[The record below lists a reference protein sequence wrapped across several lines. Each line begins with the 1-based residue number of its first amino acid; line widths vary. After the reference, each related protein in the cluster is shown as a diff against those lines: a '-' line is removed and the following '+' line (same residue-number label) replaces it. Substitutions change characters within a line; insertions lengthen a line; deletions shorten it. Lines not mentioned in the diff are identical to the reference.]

1 MKKTILLILSC
12 SVIAAIMSS
21 CSTDGCRRTMDLSGS
36 WSFRADSLNEG
47 IEGRWWEC
55 AWDEQVQLPG
65 TTDSNRKGKAN
76 LDRQET
82 THLSRYYT
90 YEGQAW
96 YSREVEIP
104 EDWSGRHVELFME
117 RTRPSMVWV
126 DSVAAGSCRL
136 LSSPHRYDLTG
147 LLSPGRHR
155 ITVMVDNGESIPPQI
170 RTNSHACSESTQ
182 TNWNGI
188 IGRIE
193 LQSMD
198 PVHIVSADVFPDVAA
213 RSIKVKVRLSDASG
227 IDGKNIHL
235 SAASFNSEKRHTVR
249 EKSFPLTGG
258 QECYELDYPMGKD
271 ALLWSSQ
278 SPNLYRLDISIDGTD
293 RTSVTF
299 GLRDFRADGH
309 FFTING
315 ARTFLRGKHDACVFP
330 LTGHTPMDLESWRH
344 YFRVCK
350 EYGLNHCR
358 FHSWCPP
365 EACFL
370 AADMEGVYLQP
381 ELPVWGDFS
390 EDKAFLMDFLMDDG
404 RHIQKEYGNHASFV
418 LFALGNE
425 LNGDPATMLGFI
437 DEYRKDEPRHLY
449 ALGSNI
455 HLGFKGHIPGE
466 DFLVTCRLGEGEG
479 YSAHTRASFSFADA
493 EEGGYLNNT
502 YPNTEMNFDKA
513 VESCP
518 VPVIGHET
526 GQFQIYPDYGQMAK
540 YTGVL
545 APWNLEVFRKRLEEK
560 GMASQAEDFFRAS
573 GAWAVG
579 LYRAD
584 IEMNLRSGLM
594 AGFQLLDLQ
603 DYPGQGSAYVG
614 VLDAFMDSKGL
625 VSPERWRQFC
635 SETVPLAIMEK
646 YCWCAGE
653 LFSAGLKVADYR
665 ELPGRNG
672 KLSWRIEHGKEVLAK
687 GEVEVPRGRGL
698 LTAGSLQARLPETDS
713 AMKLRLVL
721 QIEDTD
727 CMNEY
732 PVWVYPR
739 DTMAEPENVTVAHS
753 LTDDIVSLLE
763 DGGSVLLMPDL
774 EENSNAVVE
783 GLFQTDYWNY
793 RMFRTICDAMGK
805 KPSPGTLGIL
815 TDPEHPVF
823 RMFPTEF
830 HTDWQWYSILKNST
844 PLIMDS
850 MEDDF
855 RPIIQVIDNVERNH
869 RLGLLFEARIGKGRL
884 LVCMADL
891 SKCRDRIEAA
901 SFYRSLISY
910 MDSPDFDPQMS
921 LSAEDLQNL
930 LSGSSRQDSIKEL
943 KNISYED

>member
-1 MKKTILLILSC
+1 MVKPVSFILSC
-12 SVIAAIMSS
+12 CLTASVLSS
-21 CSTDGCRRTMDLSGS
+21 CAENDCRQTMDLGGS

-55 AWDEQVQLPG
+55 AWEEQVLLPG
-65 TTDSNRKGKAN
+65 TTDTNRKGRAN
-76 LDRQET
+76 NDRLET
-82 THLSRYYT
+82 TQLSRYYT
-90 YEGQAW
+90 YEGPAW

-104 EDWSGRHVELFME
+104 EEWSGRHVELFME

-126 DSVAAGSCRL
+126 DSMAAGSCRL
-136 LSSPHRYDLTG
+136 LSSPHRYNLTDLLT
-147 LLSPGRHR
+147 PGRHR

-193 LQSMD
+193 LQAMD
-198 PVHIVSADVFPDVAA
+198 TVHIVSADVFPDVAT

-227 IDGKNIHL
+227 LDGKKIHL
-235 SAASFNSEKRHTVR
+235 SAVSFNSEKRHTVR
-249 EKSFPLTGG
+249 KKSFPLTAG
-258 QECYELDYPMGKD
+258 QDCYELDYPMGKD

-278 SPNLYRLDISIDGTD
+278 SPNLYRLDICIDGTD

-299 GLRDFRADGH
+299 GLRDFRAAGH
-309 FFTING
+309 HFTING

-344 YFRVCK
+344 YFKVCR

-365 EACFL
+365 EACFM

-381 ELPVWGDFS
+381 ELPVWGEFS
-390 EDKAFLMDFLMDDG
+390 DRNSLLDFLMNDG
-404 RHIQKEYGNHASFV
+404 RQIQKEYGNHASFV

-425 LNGDPATMLGFI
+425 LNGDPAAMLEFI
-437 DEYRKDEPRHLY
+437 NEYRKDEPRHLY

-479 YSAHTRASFSFADA
+479 YSTHTRASFSFADA

-513 VESCP
+513 LEDCP

-526 GQFQIYPDYGQMAK
+526 GQFQIYPDYRQIAK

-560 GMASQAEDFFRAS
+560 GMASYAEDFFRAS
-573 GAWAVG
+573 GAWAVE

-614 VLDAFMDSKGL
+614 ILDAFMDSKGL
-625 VSPERWRQFC
+625 VSPEKWRQFC

-646 YCWCAGE
+646 YCWGSGDT
-653 LFSAGLKVADYR
+653 FSAALKVADYR
-665 ELPGRNG
+665 ELPGRSG
-672 KLSWRIEHGKEVLAK
+672 DLSWRLENGDKVLAR
-687 GEVEVPRGRGL
+687 GGMEVPQGRGL
-698 LTAGSLQARLPETDS
+698 LTAGTLQAALPETDS

-721 QIEDTD
+721 QIEDTG
-727 CMNEY
+727 CTNEY

-739 DTMAEPENVTVAHS
+739 DTMPEPENVTVARS
-753 LTDDIVSLLE
+753 LTEDVVSELE
-763 DGGSVLLMPDL
+763 TGDNVLLMPRMADCG
-774 EENSNAVVE
+774 NAVVG

-793 RMFRTICDAMGK
+793 RMFRTICDGMGK

-823 RMFPTEF
+823 SMFPTEF
-830 HTDWQWYSILKNST
+830 HTDWQWYAILKNSY
-844 PLIMDS
+844 PLIMDA
-850 MEDDF
+850 MPEDF
-855 RPIIQVIDNVERNH
+855 RPIVQVIDNVERNH
-869 RLGLLFEARIGKGRL
+869 RLGLLWEARVGKGRL

-891 SKCRDRIEAA
+891 SKCMDRIEAA
-901 SFYRSLISY
+901 SFYRSMLSY
-910 MDSPDFDPQMS
+910 MGSPDFNPQMS
-921 LSAEDLQNL
+921 LSAEDLQGL
-930 LSGSSRQDSIKEL
+930 LSGRSSSDSMEDL
-943 KNISYED
+943 KNISYKI